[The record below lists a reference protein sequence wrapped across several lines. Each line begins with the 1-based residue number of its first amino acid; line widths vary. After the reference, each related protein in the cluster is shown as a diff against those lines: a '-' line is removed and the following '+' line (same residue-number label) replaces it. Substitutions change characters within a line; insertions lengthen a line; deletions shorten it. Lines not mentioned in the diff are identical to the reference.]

1 MKSNSTRPKTPWR
14 DRVLADWARR
24 RWRGFLRLKSLLKP
38 TGGGPAVLTSSR
50 YNTRF
55 HLTLW
60 DSVDTH
66 VLREGFYE
74 SEVIEALGPGLA
86 RQPDSVLWVV
96 GANFGLHAVTLK
108 YLHPAARVVA
118 FEPSPAMTARLLEN
132 AELNGVAL
140 ELHAYALSDTSGI
153 QTFHA
158 NNLGNPGMSTLL
170 PCNSRDYQQRFRVA
184 VFRPS
189 EIVAAGLAPAPDMM
203 VIDAEG
209 SELAILRGLGD
220 LLAGD
225 RLKTVIFEAGKHL
238 LDSPRDALYRLLS
251 DAGFTITQLQRRENT
266 AHELE
271 NYLAS
276 KR

>member
-1 MKSNSTRPKTPWR
+1 MITTPSRTKTPWR
-14 DRVLADWARR
+14 DRLLAGWARR
-24 RWRGFLRLKSLLKP
+24 RWRGLLRLKSLLKP
-38 TGGGPAVLTSSR
+38 VGGGSAVLTSSS
-50 YNTRF
+50 YETRF

-66 VLREGFYE
+66 VIREGFYE
-74 SEVIEALGPGLA
+74 SEVVEALKPGLTHH
-86 RQPDSVLWVV
+86 PDAVLWVV
-96 GANFGLHAVTLK
+96 GANFGLHSITLK
-108 YLHPAARVVA
+108 YLYPATRVVA

-140 ELHAYALSDTSGI
+140 ELHTYALSDTSGI

-158 NNLGNPGMSTLL
+158 NNLGNPGMSTLH
-170 PCNSRDYQQRFRVA
+170 PCNSRDYQQQFHVA
-184 VFRPS
+184 VYRPS
-189 EIVAAGLAPAPDMM
+189 EIIAAGIAPAPDMM

-220 LLAGD
+220 VLAGG

-238 LDSPRDALYRLLS
+238 LDSPQDELHRLLT
-251 DAGFTITQLQRRENT
+251 DAGFTLTMLQRREHT